1 MSKRFILLFL
11 LSLLVA
17 ANVSAQRKWI
27 VSDQDLTVWDS
38 PNYLN
43 KLGMVHRGYEI
54 TETGMDGDMIRF
66 EFEGQTAYVATYC
79 CKLAEQTTEKT
90 YEGTKSIEV
99 KEVNAVNEKADESV
113 RHGATK
119 TSKQENADGKDVC
132 GVAEEAKAPHSV
144 KQAKGN
150 SFSSVVLNNLSSLAI
165 PWFFVCLLLV
175 VLFAFFNVDVPGIFD
190 KMAGMYVAD
199 IGAKCFRPLIAFA
212 VCGIAYYV
220 SSSLDIVMAALLV
233 YEVVLL
239 IVRTKQLGSLRAA
252 AVEML
257 FLTMVASVFVLV
269 VIPMLFFISGG
280 SRGSKRKSNDDDD
293 TALINDEYGRI
304 VRVRRVG
311 GTTYKGSD
319 GNEYEKN
326 GGDFEKKTYD

>member
-11 LSLLVA
+11 LSSLVA
-17 ANVSAQRKWI
+17 VNVLAQRKWV

-79 CKLAEQTTEKT
+79 CKLLEETTEKT
-90 YEGTKSIEV
+90 DEDTKNIEV
-99 KEVNAVNEKADESV
+99 NEADAVNEKAGEGVGHSI
-113 RHGATK
+113 TK
-119 TSKQENADGKDVC
+119 TSPKESVDKEDVRS
-132 GVAEEAKAPHSV
+132 VAEETKTPHSV
-144 KQAKGN
+144 KQTKGN

-190 KMAGMYVAD
+190 KLAGKYVAD

-220 SSSLDIVMAALLV
+220 SSSLDIVMATLLA

-239 IVRTKQLGSLRAA
+239 IVRAKKLRSLRAA

-257 FLTMVASVFVLV
+257 FLTMVASVFVLI

-280 SRGSKRKSNDDDD
+280 SRGSKRKSGDDDD

-304 VRVRRVG
+304 VRVRRTG

-319 GNEYEKN
+319 GNEYEKF
-326 GGDFEKKTYD
+326 GSDFSKKTYD